1 MVKQLKVL
9 MPSCLHKLR
18 ISDQFAEHLGACA
31 RGTGMPHPK
40 VFVVSSFGKIF
51 HVDIGRDGKGAFLGY
66 GWPEFVKASG
76 FGLGWFLVLQHEGRG
91 VLTVKAF
98 DLTWCLKE
106 LGGFPPSTEPRSNIY
121 ASSRKPQFIMVLFP
135 SFMDKMVCNLP
146 ATLFSY
152 QSMAELPNQSWA
164 GQYEG
169 ISQYFFSCGS
179 VYFNPTL
186 Y

>member
-18 ISDQFAEHLGACA
+18 ISDQFAEHLDACA

-66 GWPEFVKASG
+66 RWPEFVKASG

-106 LGGFPPSTEPRSNIY
+106 LGGFPPSTADPANFCTTVPLRG
-121 ASSRKPQFIMVLFP
+121 APKQQK
-135 SFMDKMVCNLP
+135 SFHCQPV
-146 ATLFSY
+146 
-152 QSMAELPNQSWA
+152 
-164 GQYEG
+164 
-169 ISQYFFSCGS
+169 
-179 VYFNPTL
+179 
-186 Y
+186 

>member
-1 MVKQLKVL
+1 
-9 MPSCLHKLR
+9 
-18 ISDQFAEHLGACA
+18 
-31 RGTGMPHPK
+31 MPHPK

-106 LGGFPPSTEPRSNIY
+106 LGGFPPSTGRLLKKRGKFRVRGKADLSLCYLITIQF
-121 ASSRKPQFIMVLFP
+121 SSVHNGHTYILVTEGGIMF
-135 SFMDKMVCNLP
+135 DCR
-146 ATLFSY
+146 T
-152 QSMAELPNQSWA
+152 
-164 GQYEG
+164 
-169 ISQYFFSCGS
+169 
-179 VYFNPTL
+179 
-186 Y
+186 